1 MRIELTSV
9 IVGVGVG
16 VVDELAER
24 NDAEKGRTETTKK
37 WTTWTRFGLLALGY
51 AGQAMNFMPD
61 YASALAQSQL
71 PLATKAAMGVVMK
84 PRISAGAGMGRFAGM
99 KSPVGAPISRS
110 YQPEFK
116 NTAAW

>member
-1 MRIELTSV
+1 MRIDLTS
-9 IVGVGVG
+9 IAVGVGAG
-16 VVDELAER
+16 VVDELVER

-84 PRISAGAGMGRFAGM
+84 PKVSSSMSRFAGTR
-99 KSPVGAPISRS
+99 SPVGAPISRS

>member
-1 MRIELTSV
+1 MRIDLVSV
-9 IVGVGVG
+9 GIGVGAG

-51 AGQAMNFMPD
+51 AGQAMNFMPE
-61 YASALAQSQL
+61 YASSLAQSQL

-84 PRISAGAGMGRFAGM
+84 PKVSSGVSRFAGVRT
-99 KSPVGAPISRS
+99 SVGAPIGRS